1 MCCFV
6 HPSGLGLRVSQF
18 SPDASQL
25 MTAGDDGLVCLWD
38 IATRSLK
45 RFVPKGLLFLSL
57 SMENFSVPGGNT

>member
-1 MCCFV
+1 MYVKAV
-6 HPSGLGLRVSQF
+6 HRTLMKL

-45 RFVPKGLLFLSL
+45 RLVSADIQGPL
-57 SMENFSVPGGNT
+57 MEF